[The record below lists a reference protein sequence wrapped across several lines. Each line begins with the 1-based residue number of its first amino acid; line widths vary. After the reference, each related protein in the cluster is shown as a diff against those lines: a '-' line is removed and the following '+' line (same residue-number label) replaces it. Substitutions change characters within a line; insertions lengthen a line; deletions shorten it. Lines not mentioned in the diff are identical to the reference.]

1 MRNSRKLA
9 PMAAVIVL
17 ATAVRGIVTAV
28 APAHRDVVEIRYT
41 ETA

>member
-1 MRNSRKLA
+1 MRNSRKLV

-17 ATAVRGIVTAV
+17 ATAVGGTVAPV
-28 APAHRDVVEIRYT
+28 APAHRGMVEGRYT